1 MYSSIVSV
9 FYDPKPYLDIIS
21 ENVYNAYNIFIDIP
35 KIYVD
40 YDLYNITDNFNN
52 ILNNFNNNFNNII
65 NNDILLNNLRPIM
78 VLLSLFV
85 ILSMKYINYYYNDNN
100 KLNRLNEL
108 YKMNIEENNLLLND
122 ENNKLLNDKNNEK
135 NDNNKLYLKSLNEIR
150 TKTNEIISKIN
161 KNNINN
167 INNNYIVLLRVKMKY
182 YISMMKTNYK
192 LHNKN
197 NKYNKNNDFI
207 TKDVYMI
214 MGINFNNI
222 NKNTN
227 INSIIVYNL
236 NYLNK
241 ICNELYNTEDFI
253 IIAIGNSNYN
263 NIKVVN
269 ENVVN
274 ENVVNENVVNENTN
288 DKNISDDINKS
299 FININYDLNNLKD
312 IIFSIKD
319 ENNNIN
325 SLKYTLTL
333 PIHNIYNML
342 MDICN
347 NTIFESKLYSIDN
360 NNIEKWN
367 NIQIN
372 DMEIL

>member
-1 MYSSIVSV
+1 
-9 FYDPKPYLDIIS
+9 
-21 ENVYNAYNIFIDIP
+21 
-35 KIYVD
+35 
-40 YDLYNITDNFNN
+40 
-52 ILNNFNNNFNNII
+52 
-65 NNDILLNNLRPIM
+65 
-78 VLLSLFV
+78 
-85 ILSMKYINYYYNDNN
+85 
-100 KLNRLNEL
+100 
-108 YKMNIEENNLLLND
+108 MNIEENNLLLND

-135 NDNNKLYLKSLNEIR
+135 NDNNKLYLKSLIEIR
-150 TKTNEIISKIN
+150 TKNNDIISKIN

-182 YISMMKTNYK
+182 YISMMKTNYE

-197 NKYNKNNDFI
+197 NKYNKNDDFI

-241 ICNELYNTEDFI
+241 ICNELYNTVDFI

-274 ENVVNENVVNENTN
+274 ENTN
-288 DKNISDDINKS
+288 DRNISDDINKS
-299 FININYDLNNLKD
+299 FINIKYDLNNLKD

-347 NTIFESKLYSIDN
+347 NTIFESKLYSIDK